1 MKKLFSFIVCTMVA
15 ILSLSFATAA
25 SAETGNSRFSTKL
38 TSSAEG
44 EFKAFG
50 LNPPNSNSIVNL
62 TKNKLTFAGQ
72 ATGNTL
78 YSNSY
83 FQGKSS
89 ISYSI
94 TNNIG
99 TKLTVKVWNDSDWIF
114 ATETLTVNANGTATG
129 TIKNLD
135 ANALYYLSFSA
146 PSDFSGYVQ

>member
-1 MKKLFSFIVCTMVA
+1 MRKLFKFIVCTTVT
-15 ILSLSFATAA
+15 ILSLSIATI
-25 SAETGNSRFSTKL
+25 NKP

-50 LNPPNSNSIVNL
+50 LNPPNSNSVVNL

-94 TNNIG
+94 TNN
-99 TKLTVKVWNDSDWIF
+99 K
-114 ATETLTVNANGTATG
+114 
-129 TIKNLD
+129 
-135 ANALYYLSFSA
+135 
-146 PSDFSGYVQ
+146 

>member
-1 MKKLFSFIVCTMVA
+1 MKKLFSFIVCTTVA
-15 ILSLSFATAA
+15 ILSLSIATAA
-25 SAETGNSRFSTKL
+25 SAETDNSRFSTKL
-38 TSSAEG
+38 TNSVES

-50 LNPPNSNSIVNL
+50 LNPPNSNSVVNL

-114 ATETLTVNANGTATG
+114 A
-129 TIKNLD
+129 
-135 ANALYYLSFSA
+135 
-146 PSDFSGYVQ
+146 